1 MMEYANI
8 APVASIALIAFLA
21 GLAWYKSPLDN
32 KWIPV
37 LCGTLGALLG
47 IVGMLTMPEYPAT
60 NYLDALAVGILSGL
74 SATGVHQ
81 IYKQLWAKEKPDTSL
96 TWDEYQA
103 DKGKITFPANEDETT
118 NGQS

>member
-1 MMEYANI
+1 MDYANI
-8 APVASIALIAFLA
+8 ATVGSIAVIAFLC
-21 GLAWYKSPLDN
+21 GLAWQKSPMDD

-37 LCGTLGALLG
+37 LCGSLGAVLG
-47 IVGMLTMPEYPAT
+47 VVGMLTMPEYPAT
-60 NYLDALAVGILSGL
+60 NYIDAVATGILSGL

-81 IYKQLWAKEKPDTSL
+81 IYTQLWSKKPPGVSL

>member
-1 MMEYANI
+1 MEYANI
-8 APVASIALIAFLA
+8 ATVGSIAVIAFLA
-21 GLAWYKSPLDN
+21 GLAWQKSPLDD

-37 LCGTLGALLG
+37 LCGVLGAVLG
-47 IVGMLTMPEYPAT
+47 VVGMLTMPEYPAA
-60 NYLDALAVGILSGL
+60 NYIDAIAVGILSGL

-96 TWDEYQA
+96 TWEQFQA
-103 DKGKITFPANEDETT
+103 DKGKITFPANEDGTD

>member
-8 APVASIALIAFLA
+8 ATVGSIAVIAFLC
-21 GLAWYKSPLDN
+21 GLAWQKSPLND

-37 LCGTLGALLG
+37 LCGALGAVLG
-47 IVGMLTMPEYPAT
+47 VVGMLTMPNYPAT
-60 NYLDALAVGILSGL
+60 NALDAVAVGILSGL

-81 IYKQLWAKEKPDTSL
+81 IYKQLWAKEKPDTSY
-96 TWDEYQA
+96 TWEQYQA

>member
-1 MMEYANI
+1 MD
-8 APVASIALIAFLA
+8 SCAL
-21 GLAWYKSPLDN
+21 W
-32 KWIPV
+32 
-37 LCGTLGALLG
+37 
-47 IVGMLTMPEYPAT
+47 IVGRGSGRCWNADYARIPAT
-60 NYLDALAVGILSGL
+60 NYIDAVATGILSGI

-81 IYKQLWAKEKPDTSL
+81 IYKQLWSKKPPGVSL